1 MAEDKDMSFFGHI
14 GELRGHLIR
23 SILAIVIAAVVVGFN
38 INWIMDHIFFGPTRN
53 DFPTFKLVNEFSQWI
68 LGEDSITLPDEFPVR
83 VQRLYQQF
91 NVMMAVSIFG
101 GVVAAFPYIVWEL
114 WRFISPALHPNE
126 RKNSLFIINSVWILF
141 MTGVLCG
148 YFLILPFAV
157 NFGVIFKISDII
169 IPLYDL
175 SDYTTLFLQVVLGMG
190 VVFLFPVLIYFLTNI
205 GILNP
210 KFMKTYRRHAIVL
223 IMVVAAIITPADVLS
238 MIMAALPLLL
248 LYEFS
253 IVMCGYTYK
262 KVQKRDA
269 ALKPGRS
276 RWRAPAGGAAR
287 SGQAGQAWRR
297 LRARHA
303 GRRGL
308 CHSGRAGRAHPGLRG
323 RAVEQPCRRAGAAG
337 CAAGRWRRQRDA
349 QAGRSRAARSAAAGQ
364 GAGRAGNRVLP
375 ELLDRARPGLLHR
388 HRLRDHADRPPA
400 DRLDLFGRPL

>member
-1 MAEDKDMSFFGHI
+1 MKLKKISVSEDKDMSFFGHI

-53 DFPTFKLVNEFSQWI
+53 DFPTFKLVNEFSQWV

-101 GVVAAFPYIVWEL
+101 GLVAAFPYIVWEL

-126 RKNSLFIINSVWILF
+126 RKNSIFIINSVWILF

-269 ALKPGRS
+269 GLKTVQKS
-276 RWRAPAGGAAR
+276 
-287 SGQAGQAWRR
+287 
-297 LRARHA
+297 
-303 GRRGL
+303 
-308 CHSGRAGRAHPGLRG
+308 
-323 RAVEQPCRRAGAAG
+323 
-337 CAAGRWRRQRDA
+337 
-349 QAGRSRAARSAAAGQ
+349 
-364 GAGRAGNRVLP
+364 
-375 ELLDRARPGLLHR
+375 
-388 HRLRDHADRPPA
+388 
-400 DRLDLFGRPL
+400 

>member
-1 MAEDKDMSFFGHI
+1 VSEGKEMSFLGHI
-14 GELRGHLIR
+14 GELRGHLVR
-23 SILAIVIAAVVVGFN
+23 SMIAIIIAAFIVGFN

-53 DFPTFKLVNEFSQWI
+53 DFPTFRVVNHFSRII
-68 LGEDSITLPDEFPVR
+68 LGEDSIHLPKEFPVR

-101 GVVAAFPYIVWEL
+101 GIVAAFPYIVWEL
-114 WRFISPALHPNE
+114 WRFIGPALHSRE
-126 RKNSLFIINSVWILF
+126 RKNSIFIINSVWILF

-190 VVFLFPVLIYFLTNI
+190 IVFLFPILIYFLTSI

-253 IVMCGYTYK
+253 ILMCAYTYK
-262 KVQKRDA
+262 KVQKR
-269 ALKPGRS
+269 
-276 RWRAPAGGAAR
+276 
-287 SGQAGQAWRR
+287 
-297 LRARHA
+297 
-303 GRRGL
+303 
-308 CHSGRAGRAHPGLRG
+308 
-323 RAVEQPCRRAGAAG
+323 E
-337 CAAGRWRRQRDA
+337 
-349 QAGRSRAARSAAAGQ
+349 
-364 GAGRAGNRVLP
+364 GNLP
-375 ELLDRARPGLLHR
+375 VVQK
-388 HRLRDHADRPPA
+388 
-400 DRLDLFGRPL
+400 

>member
-1 MAEDKDMSFFGHI
+1 MSEGKEMSFFGHI

-23 SILAIVIAAVVVGFN
+23 SIIAIVIAALVVGFN
-38 INWIMDHIFFGPTRN
+38 INWIMDHVFFGPTRT
-53 DFPTFKLVNEFSQWI
+53 DFPTFKVVNHFSRML
-68 LGEDSITLPDEFPVR
+68 LGEDSITLPKEFPVR

-101 GVVAAFPYIVWEL
+101 GLVISFPYIVWEL

-126 RKNSLFIINSVWILF
+126 RKNSIYIINSVWILF

-190 VVFLFPVLIYFLTNI
+190 VVFLFPVLIYFLTSI

-210 KFMKTYRRHAIVL
+210 TFMKTYRRHAIVL

-238 MIMAALPLLL
+238 MMMAALPLLF

-253 IVMCGYTYK
+253 IVMCSYTYK
-262 KVQKRDA
+262 KGLKKAGNLPAVQK
-269 ALKPGRS
+269 
-276 RWRAPAGGAAR
+276 
-287 SGQAGQAWRR
+287 
-297 LRARHA
+297 
-303 GRRGL
+303 
-308 CHSGRAGRAHPGLRG
+308 
-323 RAVEQPCRRAGAAG
+323 
-337 CAAGRWRRQRDA
+337 
-349 QAGRSRAARSAAAGQ
+349 
-364 GAGRAGNRVLP
+364 
-375 ELLDRARPGLLHR
+375 
-388 HRLRDHADRPPA
+388 
-400 DRLDLFGRPL
+400 